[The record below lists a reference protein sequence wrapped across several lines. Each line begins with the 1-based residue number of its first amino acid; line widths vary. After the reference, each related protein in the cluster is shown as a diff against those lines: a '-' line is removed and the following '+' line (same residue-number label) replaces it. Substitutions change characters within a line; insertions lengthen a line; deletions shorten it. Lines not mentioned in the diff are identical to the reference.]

1 MKIGEF
7 FVKNNY
13 VTQEAMNEA
22 LELQKSNEDQYIG
35 EIIVKMNVITR
46 EQLIKYICP
55 SQKLIRYYFSPKLS
69 IGGDNFISF
78 GFSEMNFTDIEQVW
92 RENNQLTNEKTM
104 AIKSPM

>member
-7 FVKNNY
+7 LVKNNY

-46 EQLIKYICP
+46 EQLIKYI
-55 SQKLIRYYFSPKLS
+55 
-69 IGGDNFISF
+69 
-78 GFSEMNFTDIEQVW
+78 SEYDTEAKGNT
-92 RENNQLTNEKTM
+92 
-104 AIKSPM
+104 